1 MNIIIKYHE
10 LWYEKTNRFM
20 YFNYFK
26 GKNQMRIIIDWKNYV
41 YLSQMSQ
48 KSAIVVILLVLR
60 SFLTSHISF
69 DICSNAWWFTTHSW
83 LNNSFLNVCCCRW
96 CIELRF
102 CVLPPNDQSSWTFI
116 WRPYLFLLTMIFS
129 LCLLK
134 NEKVYLPL
142 YFKIYPCLQLHS
154 THCT

>member
-1 MNIIIKYHE
+1 
-10 LWYEKTNRFM
+10 
-20 YFNYFK
+20 
-26 GKNQMRIIIDWKNYV
+26 
-41 YLSQMSQ
+41 MSQ

-129 LCLLK
+129 SCLLK
-134 NEKVYLPL
+134 MKKFIYLCTL
-142 YFKIYPCLQLHS
+142 KS
-154 THCT
+154 THACNYIQLIAPRLLVSTQKMVLTSSTIFCTCVWIFYHT

>member
-1 MNIIIKYHE
+1 MRKA
-10 LWYEKTNRFM
+10 TNVLC
-20 YFNYFK
+20 FNYFK
-26 GKNQMRIIIDWKNYV
+26 GQKSNEDHLWLKKYV

-142 YFKIYPCLQLHS
+142 YFKIYPCLHLHS